1 MMRGLG
7 FMEKGY
13 NGLDWSILQCKQSRV
28 VVETRY
34 DWFSSDELLV
44 EDLIHVDGVR
54 CFRV

>member
-1 MMRGLG
+1 MVWIGQYCSVNK
-7 FMEKGY
+7 EE
-13 NGLDWSILQCKQSRV
+13 

-34 DWFSSDELLV
+34 DWFSSDELLI

>member
-34 DWFSSDELLV
+34 NWFSSDDLLI
-44 EDLIHVDGVR
+44 EGLIHVDGVR